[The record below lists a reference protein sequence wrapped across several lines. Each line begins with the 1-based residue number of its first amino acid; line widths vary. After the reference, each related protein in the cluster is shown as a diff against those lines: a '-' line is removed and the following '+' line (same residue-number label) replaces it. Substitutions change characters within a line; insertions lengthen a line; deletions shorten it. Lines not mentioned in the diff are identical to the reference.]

1 VAVLTVSR
9 QFGAGGKTLSEMVS
23 SKMGYHFIDVEMTR
37 MIAEK
42 AKVSSEWVKSIEKE
56 AGGALMKFI
65 SGLVSR
71 DYIERILDKD
81 KGYIDE
87 RVYVDTLYKII
98 PKIADEGNVVI
109 LGRGSQYILRDYKD
123 ARHLLLIAKLEDR
136 IQFMVDHYNLT
147 HDVAKHTV
155 LRYDKRRINL
165 YKKFGRED
173 YDQPNLYHI
182 VLNSSKVPL
191 EKACDLVCKLLK

>member
-1 VAVLTVSR
+1 
-9 QFGAGGKTLSEMVS
+9 MVS